1 MCYYLD
7 LTTPASPRSG
17 EDPERDAVVLSPAPP
32 RDPAWGIA
40 DVLAL
45 GAGTFLVINI
55 VASVFLVPLV
65 AARHLSGQRDLPL
78 TLVAKA
84 AIPAEVIAYALLI
97 VITKVVLGMRGHPNM
112 LATLQWNWPNRRKA
126 LTFAVLAVGCAL
138 AVVRVGSLFN
148 IPPDLPIEEMMKD
161 RFVANMFLIFGIL
174 PAPFVEELY
183 FRGLLYP
190 ALQRKLGTIAGVV
203 LTAAAFAG
211 MHASQLASTLAP
223 LIMLFV
229 VGLILTVIRAMT
241 GSVASA
247 FFFHVVY
254 NAALFFLD
262 ALAK

>member
-1 MCYYLD
+1 LD
-7 LTTPASPRSG
+7 LTTPPSPHLHD
-17 EDPERDAVVLSPAPP
+17 DPQKDRVVLTPQPP

-55 VASVFLVPLV
+55 AATMFLIPMA
-65 AARHLSGQRDLPL
+65 AARHLSGQRELPL
-78 TLVAKA
+78 TLIAKA

-97 VITKVVLGMRGHPNM
+97 AVTKIVLGMRGHPNM
-112 LATLQWNWPNRRKA
+112 LQTLRWNWPTWRRGLAFTA
-126 LTFAVLAVGCAL
+126 LAMGCAL
-138 AVVRVGSLFN
+138 AVVQVGSLFK

-161 RFVANMFLIFGIL
+161 QFVANMFLIFGIL

-190 ALQRKLGTIAGVV
+190 ALQRKLGNIAAIV

-223 LIMLFV
+223 LVMLFI
-229 VGLILTVIRAMT
+229 VGLILTVIRALS
-241 GSVASA
+241 GSVAAA
-247 FFFHVVY
+247 FLFHVVY
-254 NAALFFLD
+254 NGSLFLLD